1 MTKPVTLKWFI
12 AKRDELMQEHLEAYF
27 AAPTRSS
34 FNRVTG
40 AYAQTK
46 SNISRA
52 TKANLRELNAYCE
65 AQTGKTIWEDVDE
78 KEVSVGTPVDPE

>member
-1 MTKPVTLKWFI
+1 MAKSISLKWFI
-12 AKRDELMQEHLEAYF
+12 AKRDELMQEHLESYF

-40 AYAQTK
+40 QYAQTK

-52 TKANLRELNAYCE
+52 TKANLKELNAFCE
-65 AQTGKTIWEDVDE
+65 AQTGKTIWQDSEEEIVDVG
-78 KEVSVGTPVDPE
+78 KPVDPE